1 MIEMDG
7 PTWKVDKRDNLVE
20 KRLKMNDENKPI
32 VDHIDDT
39 S

>member
-1 MIEMDG
+1 M
-7 PTWKVDKRDNLVE
+7 VLDKRDNLVE

-32 VDHIDDT
+32 ADHIDDI